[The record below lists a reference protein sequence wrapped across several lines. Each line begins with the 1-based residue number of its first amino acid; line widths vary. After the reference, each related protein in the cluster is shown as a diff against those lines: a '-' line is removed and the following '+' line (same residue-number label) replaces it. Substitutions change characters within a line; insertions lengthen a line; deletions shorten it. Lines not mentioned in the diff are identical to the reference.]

1 MNLDKIK
8 NSKILDDVKMSSP
21 NGKNINIGIHI
32 DCIGAAHEAE
42 HGYRETIAD
51 SEMSLHAFIQYMLEF
66 EGAFLASEY
75 YVTAPDLC
83 AVMTKENSSF
93 KVICKKD
100 ITLQELVVE
109 NKPLKVS
116 FRINKLNE
124 AVINDRM
131 ELLMEKGVKQLD
143 DIELAWLGMPIGTDA
158 NSVIDELAGY
168 PAIQAILGD
177 SETGIEA
184 SPKEHWILKL
194 NSALRLIR
202 LLISPFR

>member
-1 MNLDKIK
+1 
-8 NSKILDDVKMSSP
+8 
-21 NGKNINIGIHI
+21 
-32 DCIGAAHEAE
+32 
-42 HGYRETIAD
+42 
-51 SEMSLHAFIQYMLEF
+51 
-66 EGAFLASEY
+66 
-75 YVTAPDLC
+75 
-83 AVMTKENSSF
+83 MTKENSSF